1 LINLNVLIGLIF
13 LTVFFGPLAVGSFL
27 KLRKGAPPEQRT
39 RLKVIVTMELV
50 GVILGI
56 VGLLT
61 VQGGR
66 RGDIESEYVCQKN
79 MKILAKALVGYS
91 EDWDQTLP
99 PAHQWAD
106 LITTHLAETGPKLDK
121 LFRCPAAKS
130 PYSYAYNIAL
140 DKMPI
145 VRLKEPKITVMLFES
160 NSTTRN
166 AVGDKSA
173 LVPVPR
179 HHGTN
184 NYTFAYGFTKTA
196 GPDTEPTLIWK
207 P

>member
-1 LINLNVLIGLIF
+1 LINLNILIGWIF
-13 LTVFFGPLAVGSFL
+13 LTVLFGPFAIGSFL
-27 KLRKGAPPEQRT
+27 KLRKGATEHRT
-39 RLKVIVTMELV
+39 RLMVMVTVEV
-50 GVILGI
+50 AAVILGI

-66 RGDIESEYVCQKN
+66 RGDIASEYTCQKN
-79 MKILAKALVGYS
+79 MKTLARAIIGYS

-99 PAHQWAD
+99 PASQWAD
-106 LITTHLAETGPKLDK
+106 LITPHLKESGAGVEN
-121 LFRCPAAKS
+121 LFHCPTAKS
-130 PYSYAYNIAL
+130 PYGYAFNIAL

-160 NSTTRN
+160 NATTRN

-173 LVPVPR
+173 LVPAPR

-196 GPDTEPTLIWK
+196 GPDAEPTLIWK